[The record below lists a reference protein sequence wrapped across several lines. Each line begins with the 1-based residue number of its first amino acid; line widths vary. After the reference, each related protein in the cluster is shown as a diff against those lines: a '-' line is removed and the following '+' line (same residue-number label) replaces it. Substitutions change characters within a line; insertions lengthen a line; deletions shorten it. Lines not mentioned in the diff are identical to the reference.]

1 MARVTASDRI
11 EQLAQRNRA
20 AEMGGGKDR
29 LDRQKAD
36 GKMTARER
44 ISVLLDKDSF
54 EEFDR
59 FVTHRCLDF
68 GMA

>member
-11 EQLAQRNRA
+11 TQLAERNRV

-29 LDRQKAD
+29 IERQKAE
-36 GKMTARER
+36 GKLTARER
-44 ISVLLDKDSF
+44 IAVLLDRDSF

-59 FVTHRCLDF
+59 FVKHRCLDF
-68 GMA
+68 GA